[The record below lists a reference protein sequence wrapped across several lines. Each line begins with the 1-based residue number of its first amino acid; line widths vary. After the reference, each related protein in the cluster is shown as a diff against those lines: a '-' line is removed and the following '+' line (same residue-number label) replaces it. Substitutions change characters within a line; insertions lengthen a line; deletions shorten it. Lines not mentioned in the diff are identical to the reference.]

1 VNAPVFISYSSI
13 DQKVA
18 ETICDAVQARGH
30 RCWISTRDIGPG
42 ENFQEAIVKAIGSAK
57 LMILVF
63 TSNANNLQEIKK
75 ELALAGQHQLVV
87 IPVRVENVV
96 PSGAFAYELA
106 TRQWIDL
113 FNDWE
118 RNIAQLTAK
127 IGTILSEGGAPTA
140 VPEPLVA
147 KTPPAKKHLVPVLFS
162 TLLIA
167 ALGGSAA
174 LYFRAGASTSSPLQA
189 TSSPAPSAV
198 APQQPPNGGTAQQ
211 FDGNWLT
218 TMDCPQIPNAL
229 GFTWEFVTRVA
240 GDHLH
245 AQRGGVG
252 APASLTFDGDIAPD
266 GSVTI
271 DAKGF
276 SGSSAFN
283 PTSAAPGQPYAFLMP
298 VRFESK
304 RAKISLH
311 LPAGRPCDLTFVRQ
325 ERCAFS
331 VRGAVGGS
339 I

>member
-1 VNAPVFISYSSI
+1 VNVPVFISYSSI
-13 DQKVA
+13 DRKVA
-18 ETICDAVQARGH
+18 ETICDAIQARGH

-42 ENFQEAIVKAIGSAK
+42 ENFQEAIVKAISSAK

-63 TSNANNLQEIKK
+63 TSNANNSQEIKK

-106 TRQWIDL
+106 TRQWIDV
-113 FNDWE
+113 FNNWE
-118 RNIAQLTAK
+118 HNIAQLTAK
-127 IGTILSEGGAPTA
+127 IGTILSEERAPTA

-147 KTPPAKKHLVPVLFS
+147 KTPPARKHLVAVLFS

-167 ALGGSAA
+167 ALGAGGGAA

-198 APQQPPNGGTAQQ
+198 APQQPTNVATALQ

-218 TMDCPQIPNAL
+218 TMDCPQIPTAL

-240 GDHLH
+240 GNHLH

-276 SGSSAFN
+276 SGLAAFN
-283 PTSAAPGQPYAFLMP
+283 PTGAAPGQPYVFLIP

-325 ERCAFS
+325 E
-331 VRGAVGGS
+331 
-339 I
+339 